1 MQQVKPPKHDPAPSR
16 LSYRMQRWM
25 LTPGVR
31 LMLRIGIP
39 VAVVFAETSGILS
52 S

>member
-1 MQQVKPPKHDPAPSR
+1 MQQVSETTRDPAPSR

-31 LMLRIGIP
+31 MMLRIGIP
-39 VAVVFAETSGILS
+39 IVVVLQ
-52 S
+52 